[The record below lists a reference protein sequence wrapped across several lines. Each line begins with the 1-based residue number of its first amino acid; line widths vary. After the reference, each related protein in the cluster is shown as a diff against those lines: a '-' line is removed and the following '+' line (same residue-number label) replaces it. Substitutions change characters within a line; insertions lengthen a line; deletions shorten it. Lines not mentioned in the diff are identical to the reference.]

1 MAKNSPFHVIFG
13 FFRQK
18 SEKTAKNSGSE
29 KNELHRRPSLSHS
42 QWLNGE
48 YATLIGRGAALC
60 EGVYARRNE
69 PCLFSPNLAI
79 FSNEHNDESCL
90 FCNFEHFLYI
100 FCIRKMKRLEDREQ
114 KS

>member
-69 PCLFSPNLAI
+69 PCLFSSNLAI
-79 FSNEHNDESCL
+79 FLMNIIMKIIYFVILN
-90 FCNFEHFLYI
+90 I
-100 FCIRKMKRLEDREQ
+100 FCMYIVLE
-114 KS
+114 KWSV